1 MKTIKKKA
9 NEASNSLKVKKVG
22 ATQHLKSGR
31 KKRKNDI
38 FSSCHRTTE
47 GTAVAT
53 CKNEQEKYF
62 VMLQFTTVS
71 GSLKRI
77 CVPMDIAL
85 ERNKLKSFLSNEG
98 FPLFMIDAE
107 IKEIYDLLKVAS
119 SPYHLFQ
126 TNGYHPVNGKT
137 SFVLGS
143 RIIPSNAAFVAN
155 NESEWCTA
163 SGKSEGQKELLK
175 NLAGSPPALLAVGMA
190 FLAPLISILGVDSFG
205 LLFFGR
211 SSSGKSKLLYLA
223 TSIYG
228 HREKLPTWYA
238 TDNALQEEAER
249 NNDLFTI
256 LDEGRTCES
265 DFKQVAKRISRLS
278 YTLTSGVSKRRSK
291 TYIELDR
298 QNKNWNSLFLC
309 TNEHSLRELS
319 LASETK
325 RDAGETLRMIDIPV
339 DYGDTPEGGRKGIF
353 KDLPAGQQSGA
364 RLIKKLEK
372 SVSVDYGYLGL
383 HYLRLLISLINKGE
397 KELLKQRLERYI
409 QFFLAEE
416 HIRGKGGYAER
427 LALRFG
433 LIYAALIFA
442 AENGFVPWNNSKIF
456 ASVNEM
462 YHRTLDYATNPR
474 DLVKLGMQSL
484 TACLENKR
492 IFAIQQDTTL
502 QELQNAYDEGMILK
516 SKGTLLLPS
525 KKLTKFFG
533 SEAKAQGAL
542 TALAD
547 CILNEKKPDGWSA
560 VRILPANEKSK
571 GFRKRCVVL
580 SQAKLLERLGLA

>member
-1 MKTIKKKA
+1 M
-9 NEASNSLKVKKVG
+9 
-22 ATQHLKSGR
+22 
-31 KKRKNDI
+31 
-38 FSSCHRTTE
+38 
-47 GTAVAT
+47 
-53 CKNEQEKYF
+53 
-62 VMLQFTTVS
+62 
-71 GSLKRI
+71 
-77 CVPMDIAL
+77 
-85 ERNKLKSFLSNEG
+85 
-98 FPLFMIDAE
+98 
-107 IKEIYDLLKVAS
+107 
-119 SPYHLFQ
+119 
-126 TNGYHPVNGKT
+126 
-137 SFVLGS
+137 
-143 RIIPSNAAFVAN
+143 
-155 NESEWCTA
+155 
-163 SGKSEGQKELLK
+163 
-175 NLAGSPPALLAVGMA
+175 
-190 FLAPLISILGVDSFG
+190 
-205 LLFFGR
+205 FFGR

-416 HIRGKGGYAER
+416 HIRGKGDYAER

-502 QELQNAYDEGMILK
+502 QEIQNAYDEGMILK